1 MTPNQEAV
9 AGAIAVLLSTTP
21 EEHLGRLLKVC
32 LAAKVEG
39 DVTAKSKEL
48 FGRTEELAYW
58 LHEVIAEDEKYTSE
72 EWLALGDMELN
83 DVETFVAKLL
93 PDIEALSL

>member
-1 MTPNQEAV
+1 MTPNQQAV

-21 EEHLGRLLKVC
+21 EDNLGKLLKVC

-48 FGRTEELAYW
+48 FDRTEELSYW
-58 LHEVIAEDEKYTSE
+58 LHEVISEDEKYTAD
-72 EWLALGDMELN
+72 EWLALGDMELTN
-83 DVETFVAKLL
+83 VQAFVKKLL
-93 PDIEALSL
+93 PEIEALSL